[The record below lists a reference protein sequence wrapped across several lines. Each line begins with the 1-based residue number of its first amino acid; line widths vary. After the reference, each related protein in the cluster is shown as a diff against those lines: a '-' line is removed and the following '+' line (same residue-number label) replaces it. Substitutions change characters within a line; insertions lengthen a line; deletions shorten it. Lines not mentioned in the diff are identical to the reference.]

1 LIKKNNNNNIKKIP
15 PLSQEVE
22 PKPMVIAHTRFSAL
36 CAGCIAYIR
45 LLALNV
51 VLLPSIEN
59 RSV

>member
-15 PLSQEVE
+15 PLSQEVK

-36 CAGCIAYIR
+36 CADCIAYTR